1 MGATDA
7 SAEQEAERLVK
18 TYGDMLYR
26 ICVVTLCSRAD
37 AEDAVQNT
45 LIKRLR
51 RNRPF
56 HSPEHEKAWLIR
68 AAISSCRELHRK
80 RAPDVPLYGACAPDD
95 SIAQEHWE
103 ILQSVMALPAIYKT
117 ALVLY
122 YAYGYKTDEIA
133 AMLHVRPA
141 TVRKRLQY
149 GRELLKL
156 EYERE

>member
-1 MGATDA
+1 MGAMDA
-7 SAEQEAERLVK
+7 SSEQEAERLVN

-26 ICVVTLCSRAD
+26 ICMVTLCSRAD

-56 HSPEHEKAWLIR
+56 HSAEHEKAWLIR

-80 RAPDVPLYGACAPDD
+80 RAPAVPLHGACAPDD

-117 ALVLY
+117 ALLLY